1 MIYGHEL
8 LLPYQLV
15 YAIPKT
21 TQYVSEYVRTK
32 MSTLYEV
39 HTKLRERQWL
49 LCTQDDDEPLLFKQG
64 GYVLLKRKSTKKGI
78 SNKLM
83 SKYSGPYL
91 VETSYP
97 NHRYKISKHHKTSIQ
112 NEASLKLYIPD
123 AHRQPNISPEC
134 NQTPEEMAY
143 KYENRNN
150 SWKSGVRR
158 GTPRVSKIPNH
169 LKDYVMKIDEGDNL
183 SVTTIT
189 NQIIDWGVMC
199 LVFHC
204 RRCLTLRT
212 NC

>member
-8 LLPYQLV
+8 LLPYQLA

-21 TQYVSEYVRTK
+21 SQYVSEYVCTK

-78 SNKLM
+78 NNKLM

-91 VETSYP
+91 VETSHT
-97 NHRYKISKHHKTSIQ
+97 NHTYKISEHHKTSIQ
-112 NEASLKLYIPD
+112 NKARLKLYIPD
-123 AHRQPNISPEC
+123 AHRQPNISSER
-134 NQTPEEMAY
+134 NQTPEETTY
-143 KYENRNN
+143 EYENRNN
-150 SWKSGVRR
+150 SRKSGVRR

-169 LKDYVMKIDEGDNL
+169 LKVYVMKIDE
-183 SVTTIT
+183 
-189 NQIIDWGVMC
+189 
-199 LVFHC
+199 
-204 RRCLTLRT
+204 R
-212 NC
+212 